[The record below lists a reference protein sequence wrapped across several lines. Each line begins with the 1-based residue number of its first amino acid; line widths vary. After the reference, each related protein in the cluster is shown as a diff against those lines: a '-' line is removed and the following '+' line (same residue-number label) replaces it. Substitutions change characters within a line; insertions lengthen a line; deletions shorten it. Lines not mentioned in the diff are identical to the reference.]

1 MKHILHRQRQALPI
15 LLILLV
21 STVPFLSILFTG
33 DLPHTSDGG
42 VHLPRMGAYFKA
54 LMDGHIPVRWAGDL
68 NYGYGLPLF
77 NFIYQLPYLV
87 TSSFLLLGLGLVSS
101 FKLTLLLSFLL
112 SGVFMYLFMRQWLG
126 DTKKA
131 VLLSLMYQ
139 FAPFRLIEILVRGA
153 IGGIYAYTFL
163 PLVLLGLVRIAK
175 NATLPTFLLTS
186 VATALLIISHN
197 SLSLVFFAGAVLFTI
212 FFVSQKRSKIIALS
226 ALSLGLLLAAFFWLP
241 AIVEHK
247 YTYGDLFMK
256 DLYKMY
262 FPVWWHFFVPNITD
276 SASLRVGEISVSFGL
291 FHIIAL
297 IVAMVSLIRGTLDTQ
312 TKRIVVFA
320 LTITAIVLVF
330 MQPLSLPLW
339 ERISFLRQF
348 QFPWRFLAVICFTTT
363 LLSLPLVNILVK
375 KPLFISVLSA
385 ALLISMTAIYW
396 YPRQGFDRIDERAAW
411 NYPLNTTY
419 FGETDVIWS
428 AGPAKAYPQSRVEF
442 IEGTGVVSNF
452 QKKTQ
457 LHTFTVDAATDAKL
471 VDHTQ
476 YFPGWRV
483 YVNGVK
489 TPVEFQD
496 QNYRGEITF
505 AVPKGTHQVSV
516 AFEESPIRF
525 LGNSISIIATLSVCI
540 LSIIAWRRKKR
551 SHE

>member
-1 MKHILHRQRQALPI
+1 MKHLLHRHPTILPI
-15 LLILLV
+15 LLILFTSFL
-21 STVPFLSILFTG
+21 PFLSIFVTP

-54 LMDGHIPVRWAGDL
+54 LMDGHFPVRWAGDL

-77 NFIYQLPYLV
+77 TFIYQLPYLI

-112 SGVFMYLFMRQWLG
+112 SGVFMYLCMRQWLG
-126 DTKKA
+126 DEKKA
-131 VLLSLMYQ
+131 ILLALIYQ

-153 IGGIYAYTFL
+153 IGGIYAYTLL
-163 PLVLLGLVRIAK
+163 PLVLWGIVRIAK
-175 NATLPTFLLTS
+175 KATLPSFLLTS

-197 SLSLVFFAGAVLFTI
+197 SLSLVFFAGATLFTL
-212 FFVSQKRSKIIALS
+212 FFVQEKRSKIAAMTAL
-226 ALSLGLLLAAFFWLP
+226 LVGLLLAAFFWLP

-262 FPVWWHFFVPNITD
+262 FPVWWHFFVPNFTD
-276 SASLRVGEISVSFGL
+276 TAALRVGEIAVSFGL
-291 FHIIAL
+291 FHIAAL
-297 IVAMVSLIRGTLDTQ
+297 VVAIVSLMRGTLDKH
-312 TKRIVVFA
+312 TKRIVLFGLA
-320 LTITAIVLVF
+320 ITAVALVF

-375 KPLFISVLSA
+375 KSLFVTALFITFLVG
-385 ALLISMTAIYW
+385 MTAIYW
-396 YPRQGFDRIDERAAW
+396 YPRQGFDRINEADAW
-411 NYPLNTTY
+411 SYPLNTTY

-428 AGPAKAYPQSRVEF
+428 AGPAKAYPQARVEF
-442 IEGTGVVSNF
+442 IEGTGIISNF
-452 QKKTQ
+452 QKKTH
-457 LHTFTVDAATDAKL
+457 LHTFTVESETNAKL

-505 AVPKGTHQVSV
+505 AIPKGTHTVTV

-525 LGNSISIIATLSVCI
+525 LGNSVSLVTMLGVSILSV
-540 LSIIAWRRKKR
+540 LAWRRKKK
-551 SHE
+551 S

>member
-1 MKHILHRQRQALPI
+1 MKHILHRHYQMYPLLFI
-15 LLILLV
+15 LFLSLL
-21 STVPFLSILFTG
+21 PFLWIFSTG

-77 NFIYQLPYLV
+77 NFIYQLPYLI
-87 TSSFLLLGLGLVSS
+87 TSFFLLLGLGLVSS

-112 SGVFMYLFMRQWLG
+112 SGVFMYLFMREWLA

-131 VLLSLMYQ
+131 VLLSLIYQ

-153 IGGIYAYTFL
+153 IGGIYAYTFF
-163 PLVLLGLVRIAK
+163 PLVLLGIVKLAQKTTRFW
-175 NATLPTFLLTS
+175 FLLTS
-186 VATALLIISHN
+186 VACALLIISHN
-197 SLSLVFFAGAVLFTI
+197 SLSAVFFAGSILFAI
-212 FFVSQKRSKIIALS
+212 VFVPQKQSKIHALS
-226 ALSLGLLLAAFFWLP
+226 ALFIGLLLATFFWLP
-241 AIVEHK
+241 AVAEHK
-247 YTYGDLFMK
+247 YTYGNLFMK

-262 FPVWWHFFVPNITD
+262 FPVWWHFFIPNITD
-276 SASLRVGEISVSFGL
+276 NAAFRVGEISVSFGL

-297 IVAMVSLIRGTLDTQ
+297 IVAGFGLIRGTLDRQ
-312 TKRIVVFA
+312 TKRIVLFAFAITAVA
-320 LTITAIVLVF
+320 LTL
-330 MQPLSLPLW
+330 MQPLSLPIW
-339 ERISFLRQF
+339 ERLSFLRQF

-375 KPLFISVLSA
+375 KSLRINALCI

-396 YPRQGFDRIDERAAW
+396 YPRQGFDHVREHDAW

-428 AGPAKAYPQSRVEF
+428 AGPAKAYPPSRVEF
-442 IEGTGVVSNF
+442 IEGTGIVSDF
-452 QKKTQ
+452 QKKTHV
-457 LHTFTVDAATDAKL
+457 HTFTVEAHTDAKL

-489 TPVEFQD
+489 TPIEFQD

-505 AVPKGTHQVSV
+505 AVPRGTHTVLI
-516 AFEESPIRF
+516 AFEESPVRF
-525 LGNSISIIATLSVCI
+525 LGNSISLVTAIGAVTFAL
-540 LSIIAWRRKKR
+540 IAWRPKKK
-551 SHE
+551 S